1 MRLLIDLSTFTSAHN
16 GGKDEVAYNLLRGFS
31 KLQVT
36 SNIICIARDEVMKKI
51 KEIDAGY
58 DVITINRISFGTR
71 FGPVI
76 SAIPDFVYVA
86 KLNEIIKNKHVDAV
100 LYTNKFVPP
109 VKLNVPTLV
118 IPHDIQPLT
127 LCKLH
132 NSVYNKCTAIMTKN
146 TLSVC
151 DYIIAISNFDRN
163 DMISKA
169 PKYSAK
175 YHTIYNPIFF
185 KDYCYEKCEKKYITA
200 INIQWKH
207 KNVDTIINAYAQ
219 VASTTDLN
227 LVLVGKL
234 PKNIEELKAIVKDNN
249 LENRVFFTGFVSDE
263 QMATIIQKTRIYV
276 NASYFEG
283 FGMTSIEMMGSGIPT
298 IVANNTAQKEVT
310 MGLCRYY
317 EPTNDKFKLAE
328 QIIDEIK
335 KPKSETELFEITETI
350 KQRYSYEIVA
360 NKYWKFI
367 EMCI

>member
-234 PKNIEELKAIVKDNN
+234 PKNIEELKDNN

-335 KPKSETELFEITETI
+335 KPKSETELFEIAETI

>member
-1 MRLLIDLSTFTSAHN
+1 MRLLIDLSTFTSTHN

-36 SNIICIARDEVMKKI
+36 SSIICIARDEVMEKI
-51 KEIDAGY
+51 KAIDPNY
-58 DVITINRISFGTR
+58 CVVPINRINFGTR

-76 SAIPDFVYVA
+76 SAISDLVYVV
-86 KLNEIIKNKHVDAV
+86 KLNEIIKNKHIDAV

-109 VKLNVPTLV
+109 VRLNVPTLV

-127 LCKLH
+127 LCKSH

-151 DYIIAISNFDRN
+151 DYIIAISDFDRD

-175 YHTIYNPIFF
+175 YHTIYNPICF
-185 KDYCYEKCEKKYITA
+185 KDYCYEEGEKKYITA

-207 KNVDTIINAYAQ
+207 KNVDTIINSYAQ
-219 VASTTDLN
+219 VAKTTDLN
-227 LVLVGKL
+227 LVLVGKP

-249 LENRVFFTGFVSDE
+249 LEDRVFFTGFVSDE
-263 QMATIIQKTRIYV
+263 QMATIIQKTRIYI

-328 QIIDEIK
+328 QILEEIK
-335 KPKSETELFEITETI
+335 KPKSETELIEIAETI
-350 KQRYSYEIVA
+350 KRRYSYEIIA

-367 EMCI
+367 EKCI

>member
-31 KLQVT
+31 ELQVT
-36 SNIICIARDEVMKKI
+36 SNIICIARDEVVEKI
-51 KEIDAGY
+51 KAIDQEY
-58 DVITINRISFGTR
+58 CVVSSNRISLGTR

-76 SAIPDFVYVA
+76 SAIPDVVYAV
-86 KLNEIIKNKHVDAV
+86 KLNEIIKNKHIDAV

-109 VKLNVPTLV
+109 VRLKVPTIV

-127 LCKLH
+127 VCKSD
-132 NSVYNKCTAIMTKN
+132 NSVYSKCAAIMTQN

-151 DYIIAISNFDRN
+151 DHVIAISDFDRN

-169 PKYSAK
+169 PKYSSK
-175 YHTIYNPIFF
+175 YHTIYNPIYF
-185 KDYCYEKCEKKYITA
+185 KKYCYEKRDKKFITA
-200 INIQWKH
+200 INIQWEH

-219 VASTTDLN
+219 VAETTDLK
-227 LVLVGKL
+227 LVLVGKP
-234 PKNIEELKAIVKDNN
+234 PKNVEELKAIVKDNN
-249 LENRVFFTGFVSDE
+249 LEDRVFFTGFVSNE
-263 QMATIIQKTRIYV
+263 QMATIIQKTRIYI

-328 QIIDEIK
+328 QIFEEIK
-335 KPKSETELFEITETI
+335 KPKVEGELIEIAETI
-350 KQRYSYEIVA
+350 KHRYSYETIA

-367 EMCI
+367 EKCI